1 MSTPAR
7 VESEQH
13 GSRCVVGIVGEIDI
27 SNAQEITAAIEAAIP
42 RDAIELTVDLTS
54 TAYIDSAGVSLLLRL
69 SERMQARRVGL
80 SVVAPPGSPV
90 RAVLEL
96 TGLPRVMTLV
106 TSLDQP

>member
-1 MSTPAR
+1 
-7 VESEQH
+7 
-13 GSRCVVGIVGEIDI
+13 
-27 SNAQEITAAIEAAIP
+27 
-42 RDAIELTVDLTS
+42 
-54 TAYIDSAGVSLLLRL
+54 VSLLLRL